1 MPDII
6 QSILSVLAIIVSLV
20 TVVVQARRNRA
31 ASMKDEADA
40 AGTLTHSAME
50 WYQKLE
56 AKLVRAQADIQS
68 MRCRIQ
74 ELEDALEQKDA
85 RIAEL
90 EKENHCL
97 QDKVEHLTARIRE
110 LEKKNGSDRPCDTC
124 GSQRSA
130 D

>member
-1 MPDII
+1 MSDII
-6 QSILSVLAIIVSLV
+6 QYIMSGLALIVSGV
-20 TVVVQARRNRA
+20 TVWIQWRRNKA
-31 ASMKDEADA
+31 ASRKDEADA
-40 AGTLTHSAME
+40 AGVLTHSAME

-56 AKLVRAQADIQS
+56 QKLERAQKDIQS
-68 MRCRIQ
+68 MRCRIT
-74 ELEDALEQKDA
+74 ELEEALEQKDA

-124 GSQRSA
+124 GRVHSL